1 VFDEAAIRSEPALY
15 QGSLEEEHNMFGIG
29 KKIQDAIKKAETD
42 PVGAMEDHRKSLNS
56 GLTGAVS
63 KLKCNSGLMNGS

>member
-1 VFDEAAIRSEPALY
+1 
-15 QGSLEEEHNMFGIG
+15 
-29 KKIQDAIKKAETD
+29 
-42 PVGAMEDHRKSLNS
+42 MEDHRKSLNS